1 MDGSVMQSRGSIE
14 KRGLA
19 AGGDSGGSAAAELE
33 APVDA
38 AAVQRKL
45 DRHLIPWLFA
55 LGVLCYL
62 DRTNLSFAALELNR
76 DLNLSCA
83 TYGLGASLFFVS
95 YAAFQMPSTM
105 VCAQLGAPTWL
116 AINIIAWGL
125 VAASF
130 ALASSVPVFLTLRF
144 LLGATEA
151 AAFPGM
157 YQHLSLFY
165 NEKKLGP
172 AYAKVASCTALA
184 QVVGAPI
191 AAGILAMDGV
201 GGLKGW
207 QWLFLLEGA
216 ATVVFGVVLRLC
228 LAPSPAKARMLSH
241 EEREW
246 LQQEQDAA
254 RAATAAVSGTRQRRG
269 TLSIIRDWRVLYLS
283 ACWLLIAAVMF
294 GLTFFIP
301 IIVGALFSG
310 GAVSGAAGAGHHGA
324 CSASSSSGG
333 GGGGSAD
340 PASSP
345 QQQQASSVLV
355 ALAAAIP
362 FLAAAAGMNVNARLA
377 ERANE
382 RHRHAGVPILLAA
395 ATMAALPLALRLTGP
410 GLAFTLLSLACGFC
424 WSFHGPFFSWPA
436 VFLPGEQASIGFS
449 FINSMGAVGGF
460 IGPWMLGLL
469 TSRQD
474 GGLAPAFLALAAFLA
489 AAGTCLLL
497 FPAPGHLTAAPPE
510 HKNGELDGLAD
521 REDDD
526 KDGLECGD
534 AAAEQW
540 QARQQYRQQQQQHEV
555 ECQPILPGGS
565 RS

>member
-1 MDGSVMQSRGSIE
+1 MEGSMMQSRGSIE
-14 KRGLA
+14 KRAVA
-19 AGGDSGGSAAAELE
+19 AGAIGGSAAAEDE
-33 APVDA
+33 PVHA

-45 DRHLIPWLFA
+45 DRHLIPWLFS

-76 DLNLSCA
+76 DLSLSCA

-95 YAAFQMPSTM
+95 YAVFQMPST
-105 VCAQLGAPTWL
+105 VACARLGAPTWL
-116 AINIIAWGL
+116 GLNIIAWGL

-130 ALASSVPVFLTLRF
+130 ALATSVPVFLTLRF
-144 LLGATEA
+144 LLGTTEA

-165 NEKKLGP
+165 NERQLGP

-191 AAGILAMDGV
+191 AAAILAMDGA

-216 ATVVFGVVLRLC
+216 ATVVFGMVLRLC

-254 RAATAAVSGTRQRRG
+254 RAATAAASG
-269 TLSIIRDWRVLYLS
+269 
-283 ACWLLIAAVMF
+283 
-294 GLTFFIP
+294 
-301 IIVGALFSG
+301 
-310 GAVSGAAGAGHHGA
+310 
-324 CSASSSSGG
+324 
-333 GGGGSAD
+333 
-340 PASSP
+340 
-345 QQQQASSVLV
+345 
-355 ALAAAIP
+355 
-362 FLAAAAGMNVNARLA
+362 
-377 ERANE
+377 
-382 RHRHAGVPILLAA
+382 A
-395 ATMAALPLALRLTGP
+395 ATMAALPLALRLAGP
-410 GLAFTLLSLACGFC
+410 GLAFALLSLACGFC

-489 AAGTCLLL
+489 AAGTGLLL
-497 FPAPGHLTAAPPE
+497 FPAPGRLAAASLE
-510 HKNGELDGLAD
+510 LKGGYAGDGSELDGLAAG
-521 REDDD
+521 EQSD
-526 KDGLECGD
+526 KGGLENGE
-534 AAAEQW
+534 AAEQRRLW
-540 QARQQYRQQQQQHEV
+540 QGRQQQHSQHEV

-565 RS
+565 SNHS